1 MKNILPISTI
11 ENRNPIYKIEKGFII
26 SKYADMTIP
35 FTLELPEIFTLTQE
49 EYTSIHSIFNKAIK
63 ILPDYTVVHKQDWFV
78 KETYTP
84 HHESSDFLTKA
95 HEMHFVER
103 PFLSHKCYLFIT
115 KTTRSNARKT
125 SLFTTLCRG
134 RLVPREMLSSDVIN
148 NFEDAVE
155 QFASILKDSAYFK
168 IKRLTEEEII
178 GTDAMSGLLD
188 RYITLDVG
196 NLERTTLK
204 DIQFNPENIVIG
216 DKKICIHALSD
227 IDDLPFVV
235 SSDSKYEKL
244 STDKSNCTLSYAI
257 PVGLLLPC
265 NHIYNQYIMIDNHQE
280 NIRKLESQS
289 KRMFSLSR
297 LSRSNEVNHEQI
309 ETFLNAV
316 HEGGYLTVRAHF
328 NVVAWADN
336 DAELKRIKNEVGAQ
350 ISEMN
355 CNPRH
360 NVVDAP
366 VLFWAGI
373 PGNAADFPLEDTFM
387 TFLEAAT
394 CFITYE
400 TCQRDSLSPFG
411 IKLTDRYTG
420 RPLHVD
426 ISDAPMKKGII
437 TNRNKFILGPPGSGK
452 SFFTNH
458 MVRQYYEQDS
468 HIVLI
473 DIGNSYQGL
482 CQLINKKTRGKDGI
496 YLTYTEENPITFNP
510 FYTDDGVFDIEKK
523 ESIKALILALWKRD
537 TETPTRAEDV
547 NLSNAVNGYL
557 ELIKTNKSVVPSF
570 NTFYEYV
577 ENTFRENV
585 VKKKVKDKDF
595 DIDNFLNVLEPYYK
609 GGEYDYLLNSD
620 KQLDLLNKRFVIFEI
635 DNIKD
640 HKILFPVVTIIIMET
655 FINKMRR
662 LKGIRKVI
670 LIEEAWKAIAKEGMA
685 EYIKYLFKTVRKFFG
700 EAIIVTQEVEDIVN
714 SEIVK
719 QSIINSSDCK
729 ILCDQRKYMNRF
741 GEIQALL
748 GLTEKQKAQVL
759 SLNQNLDPHR
769 TYREIYIDLN
779 GTHSAVYGVEV
790 SPEAYLT
797 YSTEEKEKTALFN
810 LANERYNGDLEMAI
824 RDMVNEQKI

>member
-1 MKNILPISTI
+1 MKNILPTSTI
-11 ENRNPIYKIEKGFII
+11 ENRNPIYKIENGYII
-26 SKYADMTIP
+26 SKYADITIP
-35 FTLELPEIFTLTQE
+35 FILELPEVFSLTQE
-49 EYTSIHSIFNKAIK
+49 EYESIHAVFTKAIK
-63 ILPDYTVVHKQDWFV
+63 ILPDYTVVHKQDWFI

-84 HHESSDFLTKA
+84 HHESGDFLTKA
-95 HEMHFVER
+95 HEMHFIER
-103 PFLSHKCYLFIT
+103 PYLSHKCYLFIT
-115 KTTRSNARKT
+115 KTTKNNARKI
-125 SLFTTLCRG
+125 SLTTTLCRG
-134 RLVPREMLSSDVIN
+134 RLVPREMLSPDMVNS
-148 NFEDAVE
+148 FEEAVE
-155 QFASILKDSAYFK
+155 QFVSILKDSAYFK
-168 IKRLTEEEII
+168 VTKLDKEDDI
-178 GTDAMSGLLD
+178 SSLLD
-188 RYITLDVG
+188 KYITLDG
-196 NLERTTLK
+196 AAEKILLK
-204 DIQFNPENIVIG
+204 DIQFNPEHIVIG
-216 DKKICIHALSD
+216 DKKVCMHTLSD

-235 SSDSKYEKL
+235 TPDCKYDKL
-244 STDKSNCTLSYAI
+244 STDKSNCMLSYAA

-265 NHIYNQYIMIDNHQE
+265 NHIYNQYIMIGNHQD
-280 NIRKLESQS
+280 NVRKLESQS

-297 LSRSNEVNHEQI
+297 LSRSNMVNHEQI
-309 ETFLNAV
+309 ETFLNAI

-328 NVVAWADN
+328 NVIAWADN
-336 DAELKRIKNEVGAQ
+336 DAELKRVKNDVGAQ
-350 ISEMN
+350 ITEMD
-355 CNPRH
+355 CIARH

-373 PGNAADFPLEDTFM
+373 PGNAADFPSEDTFM
-387 TFLEAAT
+387 TFLEPAT
-394 CFITYE
+394 CFLTYE
-400 TCQRDSLSPFG
+400 SCQKDSLSPFG

-420 RPLHVD
+420 KPLHVD

-437 TNRNKFILGPPGSGK
+437 TNRNKFILGPTGSGK

-458 MVRQYYEQDS
+458 IMRQYYEQNS
-468 HIVLI
+468 HIVLV
-473 DIGNSYQGL
+473 DTGNSYLGL
-482 CQLINKKTRGKDGI
+482 CQLINKKTSGKDGI

-510 FYTDDGVFDIEKK
+510 FYTDDGIFDIEKK
-523 ESIKALILALWKRD
+523 ESIKALILALWKKD
-537 TETPTRAEDV
+537 SEMSSRAEDV

-557 ELIKTNKSVVPSF
+557 ELIKRETSILPCF

-577 ENTFRENV
+577 RSVYREIV
-585 VKKKVKDKDF
+585 TKKKVKEKDF

-620 KQLDLLNKRFVIFEI
+620 KQLDLLNKRFVIFEL

-700 EAIIVTQEVEDIVN
+700 EAIIVTQEIDDIIH
-714 SEIVK
+714 SEIVR

-741 GEIQALL
+741 EDIQVML
-748 GLTEKQKAQVL
+748 GLTDKQKAQVL

-769 TYREIYIDLN
+769 IYREVYIDLN
-779 GTHSAVYGVEV
+779 GAFSSVYGVEV

-797 YSTEEKEKTALFN
+797 YTTEEKEKTALFN

-824 RDMVNEQKI
+824 RDMVHEQKQVNQ

>member
-1 MKNILPISTI
+1 MKNVLPTSTV
-11 ENRNPIYKIEKGFII
+11 ENRNPLYKIENGFII
-26 SKYADMTIP
+26 SKYADVTIP
-35 FTLELPEIFTLTQE
+35 FIVELPEIFTLTQE
-49 EYTSIHSIFNKAIK
+49 EYVSIHAVFTKAVK
-63 ILPDYTVVHKQDWFV
+63 ILPDYTVVHKQDWFI
-78 KETYTP
+78 KEIYTP
-84 HHESSDFLTKA
+84 KHESSDFLAKA
-95 HEMHFVER
+95 HEMHFIER
-103 PFLSHKCYLFIT
+103 PYLSHKCYLFIT
-115 KTTRSNARKT
+115 KTNRNNARKM

-134 RLVPREMLSSDVIN
+134 RLVPREMLSKEEIN
-148 NFEDAVE
+148 SFKEVVE
-155 QFASILKDSAYFK
+155 QFVSILKDSTYFK

-178 GTDAMSGLLD
+178 GMDAMSGLLD
-188 RYITLDVG
+188 NYITLDG
-196 NLERTTLK
+196 TAEKTSLK
-204 DIQFNPENIVIG
+204 DIQFNPENIVVG
-216 DKKICIHALSD
+216 DKKVCVHTLSD
-227 IDDLPFVV
+227 IDDLPLVV
-235 SSDSKYEKL
+235 SPDCKYEKL
-244 STDKSNCTLSYAI
+244 STDKSNCVLSYAA

-297 LSRSNEVNHEQI
+297 LSRSNMVNHEQI
-309 ETFLNAV
+309 ETFLNAI
-316 HEGGYLTVRAHF
+316 HEGGFLTVRAHF
-328 NVVAWADN
+328 NVIAWADT
-336 DAELKRIKNEVGAQ
+336 DAELGRVRNDVGSQ
-350 ISEMN
+350 ITAMN
-355 CNPRH
+355 CEPRH

-373 PGNAADFPLEDTFM
+373 PGNGADFPSEDTFM
-387 TFLEAAT
+387 TFLDVAT
-394 CFITYE
+394 CFLTYE

-420 RPLHVD
+420 KPLHVD

-437 TNRNKFILGPPGSGK
+437 TNRNKFILGPTGSGK

-458 MVRQYYEQDS
+458 IMRQYYEQNS
-468 HIVLI
+468 HIVLV
-473 DIGNSYQGL
+473 DTGNSYLGL
-482 CQLINKKTRGKDGI
+482 CQLINKKTSGKDGI

-523 ESIKALILALWKRD
+523 ESIKALILALWKKD
-537 TETPTRAEDV
+537 SETSSRAEDV

-557 ELIKTNKSVVPSF
+557 ELIKRASSVVPCF
-570 NTFYEYV
+570 NTFYEYIRTTYRKIVV
-577 ENTFRENV
+577 E
-585 VKKKVKDKDF
+585 KKIKDKDF

-620 KQLDLLNKRFVIFEI
+620 KQLDLLNKRFVIFEL

-700 EAIIVTQEVEDIVN
+700 EAIIVTQEVEDIIHSN
-714 SEIVK
+714 IVR
-719 QSIINSSDCK
+719 QSIINNSDCK

-741 GEIQALL
+741 EDIQALL

-769 TYREIYIDLN
+769 IYREVYIDLN
-779 GTHSAVYGVEV
+779 GAHTAVYGVEV
-790 SPEAYLT
+790 SPEAYLA
-797 YSTEEKEKTALFN
+797 YSTEETEKTALFN

-824 RDMVNEQKI
+824 KDMVQEQKI

>member
-1 MKNILPISTI
+1 VKNILPTSTV
-11 ENRNPIYKIEKGFII
+11 ENRNPIYKIENGFII
-26 SKYADMTIP
+26 SKYADITIP
-35 FTLELPEIFTLTQE
+35 FVVDLPEIFTLTQE
-49 EYTSIHSIFNKAIK
+49 EYASIHAVFTKAIK
-63 ILPDYTVVHKQDWFV
+63 ILPDYTVVHKQDWFI

-84 HHESSDFLTKA
+84 HHESSDFLTKT
-95 HEMHFVER
+95 HEMHFIER
-103 PFLSHKCYLFIT
+103 PYLSHKCYLFIT
-115 KTTRSNARKT
+115 KTTKNNARKMSLTT
-125 SLFTTLCRG
+125 SLCRG

-148 NFEDAVE
+148 SFEETVG
-155 QFASILKDSAYFK
+155 QFASILSESTYFK
-168 IKRLTEEEII
+168 MKRLTDEVDICN
-178 GTDAMSGLLD
+178 LLD
-188 RYITLDVG
+188 KYITLDGATEKVVF
-196 NLERTTLK
+196 K

-216 DKKICIHALSD
+216 DKKVCVHTLSD
-227 IDDLPFVV
+227 IDDLPFTV
-235 SSDSKYEKL
+235 SPDCKYEKL
-244 STDKSNCTLSYAI
+244 STDKSDCTLSYAAS
-257 PVGLLLPC
+257 VGLLLPC
-265 NHIYNQYIMIDNHQE
+265 NHTYNQYIFIDNHQD

-297 LSRSNEVNHEQI
+297 LSRSNMVNHEQI
-309 ETFLNAV
+309 ESFLNAI
-316 HEGGYLTVRAHF
+316 HEGGHLTIRAHF
-328 NVVAWADN
+328 NVVAWADS
-336 DAELKRIKNEVGAQ
+336 DAELKRVRNDVGSQ
-350 ISEMN
+350 ITAMD
-355 CNPRH
+355 CKARH

-366 VLFWAGI
+366 VLFWAGM
-373 PGNAADFPLEDTFM
+373 PGNAADFPSEDTFM
-387 TFLEAAT
+387 TFLEVAT
-394 CFITYE
+394 CFLTYE

-411 IKLTDRYTG
+411 IKLTDRNTG
-420 RPLHVD
+420 KPLHVD
-426 ISDAPMKKGII
+426 ISDAPMKRGII
-437 TNRNKFILGPPGSGK
+437 TNRNKFILGPSGSGK

-458 MVRQYYEQDS
+458 IMRQYYEQNS
-468 HIVLI
+468 HIVLV
-473 DIGNSYQGL
+473 DTGNSYLGL
-482 CQLINKKTRGKDGI
+482 CQLINKKTSGKDGI

-510 FYTDDGVFDIEKK
+510 FYTDDGIFDIEKK
-523 ESIKALILALWKRD
+523 ESIKALIYALWKKD
-537 TETPTRAEDV
+537 TETSSRAEEV

-557 ELIKTNKSVVPSF
+557 ELIKRDQSIIPCF

-577 ENTFRENV
+577 GNNYREIV
-585 VKKKVKDKDF
+585 VRKKIKDKDF

-620 KQLDLLNKRFVIFEI
+620 KQLDLLNKRFVIFEL

-700 EAIIVTQEVEDIVN
+700 EAIIVTQEVEDIIH

-719 QSIINSSDCK
+719 QSIINNSDCK

-741 GEIQALL
+741 EDIQALL

-769 TYREIYIDLN
+769 VYREIYIDLN
-779 GTHSAVYGVEV
+779 GAHSAVYGVEV

-797 YSTEEKEKTALFN
+797 YSTEETEKTTLFN

-824 RDMVNEQKI
+824 RDMVNEQKIK